1 MAVHTRSRYNHGM
14 GLLDKLQPKKPQPK
28 PSDLA
33 FDSEGNLLV
42 RWDDGRESKFPP
54 RWLRANCPCAGCVE
68 EWSGRRT
75 VGEAQVKDGVRA
87 QSMNEVG
94 RYAMQIQWS
103 DGHSTGIYSWDYL
116 LKLRDEQPVDSAR

>member
-1 MAVHTRSRYNHGM
+1 MAVHTRSRSTPGM

-68 EWSGRRT
+68 EWRGRRHGGRGA
-75 VGEAQVKDGVRA
+75 GEGRREAAGHERGGALRDAGRMVRWSLHRHLLLGLPAQV
-87 QSMNEVG
+87 
-94 RYAMQIQWS
+94 
-103 DGHSTGIYSWDYL
+103 
-116 LKLRDEQPVDSAR
+116 AR